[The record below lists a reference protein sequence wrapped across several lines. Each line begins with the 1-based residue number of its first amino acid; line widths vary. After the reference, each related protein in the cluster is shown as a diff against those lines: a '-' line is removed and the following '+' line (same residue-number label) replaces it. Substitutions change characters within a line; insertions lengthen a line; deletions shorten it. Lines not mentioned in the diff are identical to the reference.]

1 MTELIG
7 DGPGDFAAWHKLIT
21 GSWIYNIVT
30 GDVISMNTK
39 KPLVFRS
46 ELAGP
51 SVRTYVHGHRFTVRK
66 DRVAKVAVWIGRC
79 EGHIPRGGSP

>member
-39 KPLVFRS
+39 KPLVFES
-46 ELAGP
+46 GKEGG
-51 SVRTYVHGHRFTVRK
+51 SVRTSVHGHRFTVRK
-66 DRVAKVAVWIGRC
+66 DRVAKVAVWIGKC